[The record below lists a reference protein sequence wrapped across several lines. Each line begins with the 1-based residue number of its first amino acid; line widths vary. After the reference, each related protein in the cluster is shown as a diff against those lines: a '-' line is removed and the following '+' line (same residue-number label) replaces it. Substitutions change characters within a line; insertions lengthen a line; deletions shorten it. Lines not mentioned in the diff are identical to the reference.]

1 MDDEKWAEC
10 IEFHGHSCPG
20 LAIGYRVSEF
30 AMESLGIPLERASDE
45 ELVCISENESCG
57 VDAIQYL
64 LSCTVGKGNLLIKPY
79 GKSAY
84 TFYNRKT
91 GEGVRLLMMT
101 IDREADRDETM
112 RRILT
117 APADEIMT

>member
-1 MDDEKWAEC
+1 M
-10 IEFHGHSCPG
+10 
-20 LAIGYRVSEF
+20 
-30 AMESLGIPLERASDE
+30 
-45 ELVCISENESCG
+45 
-57 VDAIQYL
+57 DAIQYL

-117 APADEIMT
+117 APADEIMTSMEPTIPMPEKARIFTSIRCDQCGEHCREDKIRLKDGGFLCLSCFNPYDRG